1 MVFETGISPCESRLE
16 VGPELEPE
24 LELGP
29 ELKSELEP
37 ERNEN
42 ITGM

>member
-1 MVFETGISPCESRLE
+1 M
-16 VGPELEPE
+16 GPELEPE